1 MVNHQPTEI
10 SSSSLP
16 TTSKENL
23 INSKHDCKN
32 CCSHCELFCN
42 EMRQSMTRLDNKL
55 DRLSEQLAQIVGVVV
70 GFHSTT
76 DNNNGL
82 SNILENNLQNGNSS
96 SSFPPSQQSKVS
108 STKESNH
115 QQTENCNPL
124 SQAIINSSSRSTSP
138 QSIIDEREEG
148 GGGGGRGEGNGGNLK
163 INGNLNI
170 GSRKRKRDVSR
181 KQSTTTIKKG
191 MATMQLPA
199 ELIGILPQQPS
210 TTEEQINSFQFSS
223 SDHLQNISSTD
234 LLNSKST
241 TDELLAHLLSMS
253 TTTTTNIPQSNP
265 SSPSITT
272 TIPLPPPPL
281 PLQPPTSLYQILF
294 QTKEEN
300 FEETHQNNFEN
311 LEEENNAVECS
322 PPTEENCS
330 LEIPQTSNL
339 LAGLFGNGGNI
350 EDFGGLVVKSEITDN
365 ENSEYSNAILADT
378 SSGSPQ
384 IENQLENGANSTST
398 TTSVSR
404 CNNCFTTKTTAWRR
418 DATGSLVCNACGLY
432 FRLHRTNRPVHM
444 RKDFIQQRFRRKNQQ
459 QQQQNNSSFVIKN
472 EIKQQNQQLINLAV
486 NGSAAAALVLAA
498 LEGGGGVNNN
508 GRKKSLEKGGG
519 EEIIRDQ
526 QPQSVLDAKMTAE
539 AFLNSTHILNGI
551 LEQQSQ

>member
-10 SSSSLP
+10 P

-23 INSKHDCKN
+23 NNSKHDCKN
-32 CCSHCELFCN
+32 CCPHCELFCN

-70 GFHSTT
+70 GFHST

-82 SNILENNLQNGNSS
+82 SNILEVNNLQNGNSS
-96 SSFPPSQQSKVS
+96 SFPPSQQQPKVS
-108 STKESNH
+108 STKESNQ

-124 SQAIINSSSRSTSP
+124 NQAIINSSSRSTSP

-148 GGGGGRGEGNGGNLK
+148 GGGGNLK

-170 GSRKRKRDVSR
+170 GSRKRKRDVNSR

-223 SDHLQNISSTD
+223 SDHLQNISWGHFN

-253 TTTTTNIPQSNP
+253 TTTTTTNIPHSNP

-272 TIPLPPPPL
+272 TTIPQPPL
-281 PLQPPTSLYQILF
+281 QTPTSLYQILF

-300 FEETHQNNFEN
+300 FEENQNNFEN

-322 PPTEENCS
+322 PPQEENCS

-365 ENSEYSNAILADT
+365 ENSEYSNNILADT

-459 QQQQNNSSFVIKN
+459 QQQNNPSFVIKN
-472 EIKQQNQQLINLAV
+472 EIKQQNQQQLINLAV

-498 LEGGGGVNNN
+498 LEGGGGGNNN

-519 EEIIRDQ
+519 EEIIREQ
-526 QPQSVLDAKMTAE
+526 QHQSVLDAKMTAE

>member
-10 SSSSLP
+10 SSSLP

-23 INSKHDCKN
+23 NNSKHDCKN
-32 CCSHCELFCN
+32 CCPHCELFCS

-70 GFHSTT
+70 GFHST
-76 DNNNGL
+76 DNSNGL
-82 SNILENNLQNGNSS
+82 SNILEVNNLQNGNSS
-96 SSFPPSQQSKVS
+96 CSFAPSQQQKVS
-108 STKESNH
+108 STKESNQ
-115 QQTENCNPL
+115 QQTENCNSL

-148 GGGGGRGEGNGGNLK
+148 GGSGGGNGGNLK

-210 TTEEQINSFQFSS
+210 ATEEQINSFQFSSS

-253 TTTTTNIPQSNP
+253 TTTTNIPQSNP

-272 TIPLPPPPL
+272 TTIPTQPPPH

-300 FEETHQNNFEN
+300 FEENQINNFEN
-311 LEEENNAVECS
+311 LEEENNAVEGS
-322 PPTEENCS
+322 PQQQTEENCS
-330 LEIPQTSNL
+330 LENPQTSNL

-365 ENSEYSNAILADT
+365 ENSEYTNNILADA

-432 FRLHRTNRPVHM
+432 FRLHRV
-444 RKDFIQQRFRRKNQQ
+444 
-459 QQQQNNSSFVIKN
+459 SF
-472 EIKQQNQQLINLAV
+472 
-486 NGSAAAALVLAA
+486 
-498 LEGGGGVNNN
+498 
-508 GRKKSLEKGGG
+508 
-519 EEIIRDQ
+519 
-526 QPQSVLDAKMTAE
+526 
-539 AFLNSTHILNGI
+539 
-551 LEQQSQ
+551 

>member
-10 SSSSLP
+10 P

-23 INSKHDCKN
+23 NNSKHDCKN
-32 CCSHCELFCN
+32 CCPHCELFCN
-42 EMRQSMTRLDNKL
+42 EMRQSMTRLDSKL

-70 GFHSTT
+70 GFHST

-82 SNILENNLQNGNSS
+82 SNILEVNNLQNGNSS
-96 SSFPPSQQSKVS
+96 CSFPPSQQPKVS
-108 STKESNH
+108 STKESNQ

-124 SQAIINSSSRSTSP
+124 NQAIINSSSRSTSP

-148 GGGGGRGEGNGGNLK
+148 GVGGGGGNLK

-170 GSRKRKRDVSR
+170 GSRKRKRDVNSR

-191 MATMQLPA
+191 MATMQLPP

-210 TTEEQINSFQFSS
+210 TTEEQLNSFQFSS

-272 TIPLPPPPL
+272 TTIPQPPPQL

-300 FEETHQNNFEN
+300 FEENQINNFEN
-311 LEEENNAVECS
+311 LEEENAVECS
-322 PPTEENCS
+322 PQTEENCS

-339 LAGLFGNGGNI
+339 LAGLFGNGNI

-365 ENSEYSNAILADT
+365 ENNNEYNNNILADT

-384 IENQLENGANSTST
+384 IENQMENGANLAT

-404 CNNCFTTKTTAWRR
+404 CNNCSTTKTTAWRR

-459 QQQQNNSSFVIKN
+459 QNNQGFVIKN
-472 EIKQQNQQLINLAV
+472 EIKQQNQQQLINLAV

-498 LEGGGGVNNN
+498 LEGGGGGGNN
-508 GRKKSLEKGGG
+508 GRKKSLEVKGGGG
-519 EEIIRDQ
+519 EEIIREQ
-526 QPQSVLDAKMTAE
+526 QQQSVLDAKMTAE

>member
-1 MVNHQPTEI
+1 
-10 SSSSLP
+10 
-16 TTSKENL
+16 
-23 INSKHDCKN
+23 
-32 CCSHCELFCN
+32 
-42 EMRQSMTRLDNKL
+42 
-55 DRLSEQLAQIVGVVV
+55 
-70 GFHSTT
+70 
-76 DNNNGL
+76 
-82 SNILENNLQNGNSS
+82 
-96 SSFPPSQQSKVS
+96 
-108 STKESNH
+108 
-115 QQTENCNPL
+115 
-124 SQAIINSSSRSTSP
+124 
-138 QSIIDEREEG
+138 
-148 GGGGGRGEGNGGNLK
+148 
-163 INGNLNI
+163 
-170 GSRKRKRDVSR
+170 
-181 KQSTTTIKKG
+181 

-272 TIPLPPPPL
+272 TTIPTQPPPH

-300 FEETHQNNFEN
+300 FEENQINNFEN
-311 LEEENNAVECS
+311 LEEENNAVEGS
-322 PPTEENCS
+322 PQQQTEENCS
-330 LEIPQTSNL
+330 LENPQTSNL

-365 ENSEYSNAILADT
+365 ENSEYTNNILADA

-384 IENQLENGANSTST
+384 IENQMENGANSTS

-459 QQQQNNSSFVIKN
+459 QQQQNNPSFVIKN
-472 EIKQQNQQLINLAV
+472 EIKQQKQQLINLAV

-498 LEGGGGVNNN
+498 LEGGGGGINN
-508 GRKKSLEKGGG
+508 GRKKSLEVKGGGG
-519 EEIIRDQ
+519 EEIIREQ
-526 QPQSVLDAKMTAE
+526 QQQSVMDAKMTAE

>member
-10 SSSSLP
+10 P

-23 INSKHDCKN
+23 NNSKHDCKN
-32 CCSHCELFCN
+32 CCPHCELFCN

-82 SNILENNLQNGNSS
+82 SNILEVNNLQNGNSS
-96 SSFPPSQQSKVS
+96 CSFPPSQQPKVS
-108 STKESNH
+108 STKESNQ

-148 GGGGGRGEGNGGNLK
+148 GGSGGGNGGNLK

-199 ELIGILPQQPS
+199 ELIGILPQQQQQPS
-210 TTEEQINSFQFSS
+210 TTEEQLNSFQFSS

-272 TIPLPPPPL
+272 TTIPTQPPPL

-300 FEETHQNNFEN
+300 FEENQQNNFEN
-311 LEEENNAVECS
+311 LEEENNVVEGS
-322 PPTEENCS
+322 PQQQTEENCS
-330 LEIPQTSNL
+330 LENPQTSNL

-365 ENSEYSNAILADT
+365 DNEYNNILADA

-459 QQQQNNSSFVIKN
+459 QNNPSFVIKN
-472 EIKQQNQQLINLAV
+472 EIKQQNQQQLINLAV

-498 LEGGGGVNNN
+498 LEGGGGGGNNN

-519 EEIIRDQ
+519 EEIIREQ
-526 QPQSVLDAKMTAE
+526 QHQSVLDAKMTAE

>member
-10 SSSSLP
+10 P

-23 INSKHDCKN
+23 NNSKHDCKN
-32 CCSHCELFCN
+32 CCPHCELFCN
-42 EMRQSMTRLDNKL
+42 EMRQSMTRLDSKL

-70 GFHSTT
+70 GFHST

-82 SNILENNLQNGNSS
+82 SNILEVNNLQNGNSS
-96 SSFPPSQQSKVS
+96 CSFPPSQQPKVS

-148 GGGGGRGEGNGGNLK
+148 GGGGGGNLK
-163 INGNLNI
+163 IYGNLNI
-170 GSRKRKRDVSR
+170 GSRKRKRDVNSR

-191 MATMQLPA
+191 MATMQLPP

-272 TIPLPPPPL
+272 TTIPQPPL
-281 PLQPPTSLYQILF
+281 QTPTSLYQILF

-300 FEETHQNNFEN
+300 FEENQINNFEN
-311 LEEENNAVECS
+311 LEEENAKFLKLQICW
-322 PPTEENCS
+322 
-330 LEIPQTSNL
+330 LDF
-339 LAGLFGNGGNI
+339 FGNGNI

-365 ENSEYSNAILADT
+365 DNEYNNILADT

-398 TTSVSR
+398 TSVSR
-404 CNNCFTTKTTAWRR
+404 CNNCSTTKTTAWRR

-459 QQQQNNSSFVIKN
+459 QNNQGFVIKN
-472 EIKQQNQQLINLAV
+472 EIKQQNQQQLINLAV

-498 LEGGGGVNNN
+498 LEGGGGCGGNNN
-508 GRKKSLEKGGG
+508 GRKKSLEVKGGG
-519 EEIIRDQ
+519 EEIIREQ
-526 QPQSVLDAKMTAE
+526 QQQSVLDAKMTAE